1 MNSLSIRR
9 MSGSARLWCAAIV
22 ALVLVAACGGTQAG
36 PAPSVA
42 AVSTPTVTVTPPPPP
57 SGPAPTPVPT
67 ASPGPTAAITIALDP
82 PAPVNGAPFEVVVT
96 GLAPGEVVTILVLP
110 VGLSSRDPART
121 ATADA
126 VGTARQSSIFTNPSF
141 HDIFA
146 RVTRADGR
154 QAELQFSL
162 AAAAGPGTSGAPA
175 ANASSSRCD
184 PGTGPSGTRF
194 FCIFYGFPPN
204 AMAQVCFAR
213 VGSASRLDSCSDLP
227 IQPNGTMPVGTHDP
241 APPGTYTYT
250 VTVGAQTQSLSITV
264 TP

>member
-9 MSGSARLWCAAIV
+9 ISVSARLRCAALV
-22 ALVLVAACGGTQAG
+22 ALVFAAACGGTQAG

-42 AVSTPTVTVTPPPPP
+42 AVATPTATVTPPPPP
-57 SGPAPTPVPT
+57 TAPAPTPVPT
-67 ASPGPTAAITIALDP
+67 ASPSPTAVITITVDP
-82 PAPVNGAPFEVVVT
+82 PAPVNGAPFEVAVT

-110 VGLSSRDPART
+110 VGMTTNDPPRT

-126 VGTARQSSIFTNPSF
+126 IGTARQSSIFTNPSF
-141 HDIFA
+141 HNIFA
-146 RVTRADGR
+146 RVTRVDGR

-162 AAAAGPGTSGAPA
+162 AAAAGAGTSGAPA
-175 ANASSSRCD
+175 ANASSSKCD

-194 FCIFYGFPPN
+194 FCMFYGFPPN
-204 AMAQVCFAR
+204 ATAHVCFAH
-213 VGSASRLDSCSDLP
+213 VGSASRLDTCSDLP

-241 APPGTYTYT
+241 TPPGTYTYT